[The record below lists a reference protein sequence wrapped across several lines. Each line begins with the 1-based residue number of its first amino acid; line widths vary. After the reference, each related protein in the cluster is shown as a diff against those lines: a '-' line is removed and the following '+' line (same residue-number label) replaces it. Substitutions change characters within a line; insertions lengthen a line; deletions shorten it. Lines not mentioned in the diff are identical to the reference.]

1 MGRKGMKGFLK
12 GAHKHHSSDDE
23 AADTTREQPST
34 SETKTAATPEQ
45 PSIENGKQAAKDKP
59 ADKADGG
66 DDDRDGSGPETR
78 GQMLQRHKREMT
90 AHKKAI
96 QKLGSKKKDE
106 AAKLTAEI
114 EARHAR
120 ELTEL
125 EERHKQQQQQEQQ
138 ETAATGHG
146 TVEQLA
152 GLELGPAQGGEP
164 KKPTKAQKRREK
176 LAQQDVDREQ
186 RIALEQAAM
195 GPSDKAVEE
204 EHLQELLLPLKLGI
218 RDIRADG
225 HCLYRSIED
234 QLIQATGAGSGDEAA
249 AGAGGVPDHLALR
262 RLAAS
267 HIRSHADEFLPFIYD
282 EESPGRPEEQLES
295 YCLELEGTAMWG
307 GQLEL
312 GALAQALKK
321 QIKVYAADMPPVTL
335 GDEHAGEGVLQLCYL
350 RHAFGLGEHYNS
362 LVPLGSGGGTGRS
375 TDRTAE

>member
-12 GAHKHHSSDDE
+12 GVHKHQSSDDE
-23 AADTTREQPST
+23 AADTTPEQPST
-34 SETKTAATPEQ
+34 TETKTAATPEQ
-45 PSIENGKQAAKDKP
+45 PSTENRKQAATDKP

-66 DDDRDGSGPETR
+66 DDDGDGSGPETR

-90 AHKKAI
+90 AHKKTI
-96 QKLGSKKKDE
+96 QKLGSKKDE

-114 EARHAR
+114 DARHAR

-125 EERHKQQQQQEQQ
+125 DKRQKQQEQQ

-146 TVEQLA
+146 TAEQLA
-152 GLELGPAQGGEP
+152 GLELGSTQGGEP

-186 RIALEQAAM
+186 RIASEQAAM

-204 EHLQELLLPLKLGI
+204 KHLQELLLPLKLGI

-234 QLIQATGAGSGDEAA
+234 QLIQAAAAGSRDEAA

-282 EESPGRPEEQLES
+282 AEFPGRPEEQLEN
-295 YCLELEGTAMWG
+295 YCMELEGTAVWG

-321 QIKVYAADMPPVTL
+321 QIKVYAADMTVTL

-350 RHAFGLGEHYNS
+350 RHAFGLGQHYNS

-375 TDRTAE
+375 TDRLAE